1 MTDPGDVDVVSGGRD
16 DTSGR
21 ERPFWSW
28 ADSPGAERWRGL
40 PPRTRSI
47 ALTVGIALLAL
58 AGFGVQSYVQRPPDV
73 PRLTFR
79 AVPINDGDAGAPLG
93 APSLAADATIV
104 QVQLTLEPTRSGS
117 AQATVTR
124 LVGPGIAT
132 APVIPALRS
141 GARSQSTSVN
151 AVVDCNRLTFPLGPD
166 TFRAHVAVSDGARS
180 TEADTAL
187 GAAGRIFA
195 DQVTG
200 LCSAHLAASNLMVNE
215 VSGRVDPTTPQV
227 DLALSVVNTGAVAG
241 WVRLT
246 PHDDASQS
254 ATAVDSPVPAGNSVV
269 VHTHLTLRRCPSW
282 DQTRLPP
289 DTAETPLALLAT
301 VGPDRAPGPGDLAG
315 PWAFGPLPV
324 SPAAAAGLKD
334 LMVEACGGV
343 ASPVLLSQQP
353 HASFDHTT
361 RVLTTKLDT
370 YLPQGVVHRVRFLRS
385 DSTDYPQ
392 LDPLLDHAWITPD
405 VSGVAT
411 ATISFR
417 VPPGISCFGG
427 GPTITLDVEVDVG
440 QGAHRRTAVFT
451 LFSETFLV
459 PDDLAVACQS

>member
-1 MTDPGDVDVVSGGRD
+1 MTDSGDVDVVSGGRD
-16 DTSGR
+16 DTRGR
-21 ERPFWSW
+21 ERPIRSW
-28 ADSPGAERWRGL
+28 ADSPAADRWRRL

-47 ALTVGIALLAL
+47 ALTAGVALLAL
-58 AGFGVQSYVQRPPDV
+58 GAFGVQSYVQRPPDV
-73 PRLTFR
+73 PRLSFR

-104 QVQLTLEPTRSGS
+104 QVQLTLEPTRTGS
-117 AQATVTR
+117 AQATVTG
-124 LVGPGIAT
+124 LVGRGITT

-141 GARSQSTSVN
+141 GARSQSTPVN

-180 TEADTAL
+180 TEADTGL
-187 GAAGRIFA
+187 GAAGRVFA

-200 LCSAHLAASNLMVNE
+200 LCSAHLAASNLEVGQ
-215 VSGRVDPTTPQV
+215 VSGRVDPTKPQV
-227 DLALSVVNTGAVAG
+227 DLSLSIVNLGAVAG

-246 PHDDASQS
+246 PDVGAAQA
-254 ATAVDSPVPAGNSVV
+254 ATAVDAPVPASGSVV

-289 DTAETPLALLAT
+289 DTTQTPLVLLAT
-301 VGPDRAPGPGDLAG
+301 VGPDRAPGPGALSA
-315 PWAFGPLPV
+315 PWAFGPLPI
-324 SPAAAAGLKD
+324 SPDAAAGLKD
-334 LMVEACGGV
+334 LMVQACGGI

-353 HASFDHTT
+353 HATFDHTT
-361 RVLTTKLDT
+361 RVLTAKLDA
-370 YLPQGVVHRVRFLRS
+370 YLPGGLVRRVRFLRS

-405 VSGVAT
+405 VSGVASS
-411 ATISFR
+411 TISFR

-427 GPTITLDVEVDVG
+427 GPTITLDLEVDVG
-440 QGAHRRTAVFT
+440 EGEHRRTAVFT
-451 LFSETFLV
+451 LFSETFLI
-459 PDDLAVACQS
+459 PGDLAVACQS